1 MPAGYFFFSLFQ
13 PQLEM
18 FSPDGD
24 ITKVNVEKYVGQY
37 LSEPEKEAKKIGI
50 MLRLFFACF
59 VFISI
64 DEFEVQCLNKNKLQ
78 TRCLFSLLII
88 TSAGLL
94 NNSGI

>member
-1 MPAGYFFFSLFQ
+1 
-13 PQLEM
+13 M

-50 MLRLFFACF
+50 MLWLFFACF

-64 DEFEVQCLNKNKLQ
+64 DEFDVQCLNKYKLQ

-94 NNSGI
+94 NHSGI